1 MASNTVRRL
10 AGPVALANGTYLTN
24 IYNPPAASGGV
35 GNVAVPYAIIR
46 QIRVTNTSA
55 GALTFR
61 LQVGATGAAAAG
73 TRIAFDQSVGI
84 GASVDIFLGLRMD
97 AADFLVGGASG
108 AGLEAT
114 VMGEVGA

>member
-10 AGPVALANGTYLTN
+10 AGPVALANGTYITN

-35 GNVAVPYAIIR
+35 GNAAVPYAIIR
-46 QIRVTNTSA
+46 QIRIANTA
-55 GALTFR
+55 ATALTYR

-73 TRIAFDQSVGI
+73 TRIAYDVSVAA
-84 GASVDIFLGLRMD
+84 GAVSDIFLALRLD

-108 AGLEAT
+108 SGLEIT